1 MKDLKDIER
10 LGLEELM
17 EIADDK
23 SVKAPENLIG
33 LLDKAID
40 AEALLEEVS
49 KDEEP
54 AALKSGT
61 VTLTFRRIAP
71 YVAAAAVVVMAF
83 VAYPSH
89 PKDTFDDPALAYAEL
104 EKTFAYM
111 SSKTGKALDM
121 ARAEGDLAMEK
132 TIDMLNF

>member
-1 MKDLKDIER
+1 MKDLKDMER

-17 EIADDK
+17 EIVDDK
-23 SVKAPENLIG
+23 SVKAPENLAG
-33 LLDKAID
+33 FLGKAID
-40 AEALLEEVS
+40 AEALIEEVS

-54 AALKSGT
+54 AALKSRP
-61 VTLTFRRIAP
+61 VALMFRRIAP

-121 ARAEGDLAMEK
+121 ARLEGDQAMEK
-132 TIDMLNF
+132 TINMLDF